1 MSRSH
6 GACRC
11 SHSSVR
17 STVSGGTYSEV
28 AGAEA
33 TAAAEPPPSE
43 TRGRLAAAEP
53 PSAASRLAAFCGDA
67 AAERL
72 AGDEGRPS
80 CAGLIIVGRAAP
92 DLGPPKKEKI
102 DAWAI
107 LPRGSGWVGPGGRLC
122 SRARSGGRVCAAT
135 ADLRAQV

>member
-1 MSRSH
+1 M
-6 GACRC
+6 
-11 SHSSVR
+11 R

-28 AGAEA
+28 AGAD
-33 TAAAEPPPSE
+33 AAAAAPPPPSE

-53 PSAASRLAAFCGDA
+53 PSAASRFAAFCGDA

-107 LPRGSGWVGPGGRLC
+107 LPRGERRGW
-122 SRARSGGRVCAAT
+122 ARRSPM
-135 ADLRAQV
+135 

>member
-1 MSRSH
+1 
-6 GACRC
+6 
-11 SHSSVR
+11 VR

-33 TAAAEPPPSE
+33 A
-43 TRGRLAAAEP
+43 AAAEP

-107 LPRGSGWVGPGGRLC
+107 LPRGERRGW
-122 SRARSGGRVCAAT
+122 ARRSPM
-135 ADLRAQV
+135 